1 MERQKYE
8 KKLAEKRANREG
20 GTEEASHVGETGNRT
35 MQRERVERKKKKK
48 KMNKNKNRKERERE
62 REETIAVR
70 TITHTITR
78 NDRFSLFHRATSGPT
93 AKIAPTNY
101 FPV

>member
-48 KMNKNKNRKERERE
+48 KMNKNKNRKERKRE
-62 REETIAVR
+62 RKR
-70 TITHTITR
+70 L
-78 NDRFSLFHRATSGPT
+78 RFER
-93 AKIAPTNY
+93 
-101 FPV
+101 

>member
-48 KMNKNKNRKERERE
+48 ENE
-62 REETIAVR
+62 
-70 TITHTITR
+70 
-78 NDRFSLFHRATSGPT
+78 
-93 AKIAPTNY
+93 
-101 FPV
+101 

>member
-35 MQRERVERKKKKK
+35 MRRERVERKKKKK
-48 KMNKNKNRKERERE
+48 MKKKKKRKERERE
-62 REETIAVR
+62 RER
-70 TITHTITR
+70 GNDCGSNDNTHDHAER
-78 NDRFSLFHRATSGPT
+78 SLLSFPSG
-93 AKIAPTNY
+93 Y
-101 FPV
+101 FWPDC